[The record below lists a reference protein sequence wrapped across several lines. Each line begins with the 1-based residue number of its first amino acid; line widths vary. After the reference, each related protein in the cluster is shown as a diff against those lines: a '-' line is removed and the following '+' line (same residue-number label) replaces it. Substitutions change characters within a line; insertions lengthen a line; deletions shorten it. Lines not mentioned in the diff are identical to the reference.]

1 MPLTP
6 SLKQRIRNGETVV
19 SLRPAITSTRAD
31 LERALSKGKYDFI
44 YIDGQHTAFSEDQ
57 LVSFCTVA
65 QELGYPVQMRIPH
78 TQQAYLVGRYMDLG
92 LTSVM
97 VPEVET
103 EEIVDEAIAFS
114 YYPQF
119 GKRSWGGAAR
129 RSGPASRLDYA
140 KWWNEEEV
148 VLCVQLESIEAISTV
163 RHLAK
168 PGVDYFA
175 FVPVDLTFSLEGH
188 PEFPLRTVDECMKN
202 VADQVL
208 PLGFRLGMAITTEPD
223 EREKYLAMG
232 ITVFQEAPRA

>member
-19 SLRPAITSTRAD
+19 SLRPAITSTRAE
-31 LERALSKGKYDFI
+31 LERALSKGTYDFL
-44 YIDGQHTAFSEDQ
+44 YIDGQHAPFSEEQ
-57 LVSFCTVA
+57 LVSFCAMA

-78 TQQAYLVGRYMDLG
+78 TRQAYLIGRFLDLG

-97 VPEVET
+97 VPEVELEST
-103 EEIVDEAIAFS
+103 VDEAIAYA

-119 GKRSWGGAAR
+119 GKRSWGGSAR
-129 RSGPASRLDYA
+129 RAGPADRLEYA

-148 VLCVQLESIEAISTV
+148 VLCIQLESIEAVSAV

-175 FVPVDLTFSLEGH
+175 FGPVDMTFSLEGH
-188 PEFPLRTVDECMKN
+188 PEEC
-202 VADQVL
+202 
-208 PLGFRLGMAITTEPD
+208 G
-223 EREKYLAMG
+223 
-232 ITVFQEAPRA
+232 